1 MSPLWYAIYKSN
13 TLSPGSYNNAMPKD
27 SWTTLKDKV
36 PSKIVRAV
44 AANENSHIWLSSGS
58 QRKRMDVCGVFR
70 KLALLGVLEGFLGW
84 IFESSLLRYSNLPFF
99 ASALVIGNIVHLD
112 RTTLHL
118 GAATYLVS
126 RVAYTLSYILGE
138 NRRSSLLRSGFYWT
152 GVISCLTLFVKSAN
166 RLSRIPWDTS
176 L

>member
-1 MSPLWYAIYKSN
+1 MSYTKLTSPGLGLGYNYSLYSVPVAWILAMSPLWYAIYKSN

-36 PSKIVRAV
+36 PSKECGKIVRAV
-44 AANENSHIWLSSGS
+44 AANENSHI
-58 QRKRMDVCGVFR
+58 
-70 KLALLGVLEGFLGW
+70 
-84 IFESSLLRYSNLPFF
+84 NLPFF